1 MKFFLLFFNFIIII
15 KNENV
20 NYIFSAKTKEKNSKL
35 FLILYESGT
44 DKKYEMNKLDLKH
57 ISLNYKEYY
66 FYTYSLELNINNFY
80 SYSIINEKNKLVKV
94 KKQITSKELEQIFL
108 ENNLKKKNIINN
120 NYYQYDFNSF
130 NIRYENY
137 YEISLNN
144 SWPARRITVMNTIF
158 KYLPD
163 VIGFQELRLN
173 QKIFVEKNLPL
184 YGYIGRPRSP
194 DFSDESNGILYNK
207 QKFLLMDYGTFWL
220 TETPDKMSKYESVYH
235 YRICTWIK
243 VYSYK
248 YKDIIYFFNTH
259 LEDGH
264 LFITYLQEVNLLKR
278 VKEITKNEGN
288 IIVFGDFNGNDNSV
302 WIHDVF
308 KEGYNSFSDYFQD
321 FRNTYHNFS
330 GIYNR
335 PKWKVDHLFY
345 QNFGNCKK
353 HFVPLFYDV
362 LTKKEDGKFPSD
374 HFPLY
379 AQFNLTDN

>member
-1 MKFFLLFFNFIIII
+1 MKFFLLFFNFVIFI
-15 KNENV
+15 KNEKV
-20 NYIFSAKTKEKNSKL
+20 NYVFSAKTKNENDNI
-35 FLILYESGT
+35 FLIINSLKTE
-44 DKKYEMNKLDLKH
+44 KKYEMKKLNLTQ
-57 ISLNYKEYY
+57 ISLNYTKYF
-66 FYTYSLELNINNFY
+66 FYTFSIDLNLSQSY
-80 SYSIINEKNKLVKV
+80 SYSIINDKNTILQRKKL
-94 KKQITSKELEQIFL
+94 ITLNELEQIKK
-108 ENNLKKKNIINN
+108 ESKLKNKIN
-120 NYYQYDFNSF
+120 YQYDINSF

-144 SWPARRITVMNTIF
+144 SWPARKTTVLNTIY

-184 YGYIGRPRSP
+184 YQYIGRPRSP
-194 DFSDESNGILYNK
+194 DFTDESNGILFNK
-207 QKFLLMDYGTFWL
+207 QKFLLMDSGTFWL
-220 TETPDKMSKYESVYH
+220 TETPDVVSKYESVYH

-248 YKDIIYFFNTH
+248 FKDIIYFFNTH

-264 LFITYLQEVNLLKR
+264 LFITFLQEVNLLKR
-278 VKEITKNEGN
+278 IKEITKNEGN
-288 IIVFGDFNGNDNSV
+288 VFVFGDFNGNDNSV

-308 KEGYNSFSDYFQD
+308 KEGYKSFSDYFQD

-330 GIYNR
+330 GIYNN

-345 QNFGNCKK
+345 QNFGNSNK
-353 HFVPLFYDV
+353 HFLPLFYDV
-362 LTKKEDGKFPSD
+362 LTKKDNGKFPSD

-379 AQFNLTDN
+379 AQFNLTYN

>member
-1 MKFFLLFFNFIIII
+1 MKFFLLFIFITFI
-15 KNENV
+15 KNKKV
-20 NYIFSAKTKEKNSKL
+20 NYIFSIATKDENNKI
-35 FLILYESGT
+35 FLILNELGIE
-44 DKKYEMNKLDLKH
+44 KKYEMKKLNLTN
-57 ISLNYKEYY
+57 ISLNYTKYF
-66 FYTYSLELNINNFY
+66 FYTFSLDLNITQTY
-80 SYSIINEKNKLVKV
+80 TYLIINDKNTIFQP
-94 KKQITSKELEQIFL
+94 KKILSSKELHQINYESL
-108 ENNLKKKNIINN
+108 LKKKIN
-120 NYYQYDFNSF
+120 YQYDINSF

-144 SWPARRITVMNTIF
+144 SWAERKATVMNTIF

-173 QKIFVEKNLPL
+173 QKLFVEKNLPL
-184 YGYIGRPRSP
+184 YQYIGRPRSP
-194 DFSDESNGILYNK
+194 DFTDESNGILFNK
-207 QKFLLMDYGTFWL
+207 QKFLLMDSGTFWL
-220 TETPDKMSKYESVYH
+220 TETPDKVSKYESVYH

-248 YKDIIYFFNTH
+248 FKDIIYFFNTH

-264 LFITYLQEVNLLKR
+264 LFITFLQEVNLLKR
-278 VKEITKNEGN
+278 IKEITKNEGN
-288 IIVFGDFNGNDNSV
+288 VFVFGDFNGNDNSV

-308 KEGYNSFSDYFQD
+308 KEGYKSFSDYFQD

-330 GIYNR
+330 GIYNN

-345 QNFGNCKK
+345 QNLGNSNK

-362 LTKKEDGKFPSD
+362 LTKKENGKFPSD

-379 AQFNLTDN
+379 AQFNLTYN

>member
-1 MKFFLLFFNFIIII
+1 MKFFLLFIFITFI
-15 KNENV
+15 KNKKV
-20 NYIFSAKTKEKNSKL
+20 NYIFSIATKDENNKI
-35 FLILYESGT
+35 FLILNELGIE
-44 DKKYEMNKLDLKH
+44 KKYEMKKLNLTN
-57 ISLNYKEYY
+57 ISLNYTKYF
-66 FYTYSLELNINNFY
+66 FYTFSLDLNITQTY
-80 SYSIINEKNKLVKV
+80 TYLIINDKNTIFQP
-94 KKQITSKELEQIFL
+94 KKILSSKELHQINYESL
-108 ENNLKKKNIINN
+108 LKKKIN
-120 NYYQYDFNSF
+120 YQYDINSF

-144 SWPARRITVMNTIF
+144 SWAERKATVMNTIF

-173 QKIFVEKNLPL
+173 QKLFVEKNLPL
-184 YGYIGRPRSP
+184 YQYIGRPRSP
-194 DFSDESNGILYNK
+194 DFTDESNGILFNK
-207 QKFLLMDYGTFWL
+207 QKFLLMDSGTFWL
-220 TETPDKMSKYESVYH
+220 TETPDKVSKYESVYH

-248 YKDIIYFFNTH
+248 YKDVIYFFNTH

-264 LFITYLQEVNLLKR
+264 LFITFLQEVNLLKR
-278 VKEITKNEGN
+278 IKEITKNEGN
-288 IIVFGDFNGNDNSV
+288 VFVFGDFNGNDNSV

-308 KEGYNSFSDYFQD
+308 KEGYKSFSDYFQD

-330 GIYNR
+330 GIYNN

-345 QNFGNCKK
+345 QNLGNSNK

-362 LTKKEDGKFPSD
+362 LTKKENGKFPSD

-379 AQFNLTDN
+379 AQFNLTYN

>member
-1 MKFFLLFFNFIIII
+1 MKFFLLFFNFIIFI
-15 KNENV
+15 KNKKV
-20 NYIFSAKTKEKNSKL
+20 NYIFSAKTKNENDKVFLVLNSL
-35 FLILYESGT
+35 GIE
-44 DKKYEMNKLDLKH
+44 KKYEMKKLNLTQ
-57 ISLNYKEYY
+57 ISLNYTKYF
-66 FYTYSLELNINNFY
+66 FYTFSIDLNLSQSY
-80 SYSIINEKNKLVKV
+80 SYSIINDKNTILQRKKLITLNELQQIKIESKLKNK
-94 KKQITSKELEQIFL
+94 
-108 ENNLKKKNIINN
+108 IN
-120 NYYQYDFNSF
+120 YQYDINSF

-137 YEISLNN
+137 FEISLNN
-144 SWPARRITVMNTIF
+144 SWPARKTTVLNTIY

-184 YGYIGRPRSP
+184 YQYIGRPRSP
-194 DFSDESNGILYNK
+194 DFTDESNGILFNK
-207 QKFLLMDYGTFWL
+207 QKFLLMDSGTFWL
-220 TETPDKMSKYESVYH
+220 TETPDIVSKYESVYH

-248 YKDIIYFFNTH
+248 FKDIIYFFNTH

-264 LFITYLQEVNLLKR
+264 LFITFLQEVNLLKR
-278 VKEITKNEGN
+278 IKEITKNEGN
-288 IIVFGDFNGNDNSV
+288 VFVFGDFNGNDNSV
-302 WIHDVF
+302 WIQDVF

-330 GIYNR
+330 GIYNN

-345 QNFGNCKK
+345 QNFGNTNK

-362 LTKKEDGKFPSD
+362 LTKKVNGKFPSD

-379 AQFNLTDN
+379 AQFNLTYN

>member
-1 MKFFLLFFNFIIII
+1 MKFFLLFIFITFI
-15 KNENV
+15 KNKKV
-20 NYIFSAKTKEKNSKL
+20 NYIFSITTKDENNKI
-35 FLILYESGT
+35 FLILNELGIE
-44 DKKYEMNKLDLKH
+44 KKYEMKKLNLTN
-57 ISLNYKEYY
+57 ISLNYTKYF
-66 FYTYSLELNINNFY
+66 FYTFSIDLNITQTY
-80 SYSIINEKNKLVKV
+80 TYLIINDKNTIFQP
-94 KKQITSKELEQIFL
+94 KKILSSKELHQINYESL
-108 ENNLKKKNIINN
+108 LKKNIN
-120 NYYQYDFNSF
+120 YQYDINSF

-144 SWPARRITVMNTIF
+144 SWAERKATVMNTIF

-173 QKIFVEKNLPL
+173 QKLFVEKNLPL
-184 YGYIGRPRSP
+184 YQYIGRPRSP
-194 DFSDESNGILYNK
+194 DFTDESNGILFNK
-207 QKFLLMDYGTFWL
+207 QKFLLMDSGTFWL
-220 TETPDKMSKYESVYH
+220 TETPNKVSKYESVYH

-248 YKDIIYFFNTH
+248 FKDIIYFFNTH

-264 LFITYLQEVNLLKR
+264 LFITFLQEVNLLKR
-278 VKEITKNEGN
+278 IKEITKNEGN
-288 IIVFGDFNGNDNSV
+288 VFVFGDFNGNDNSV

-308 KEGYNSFSDYFQD
+308 KEGYKSFSDYFQD

-330 GIYNR
+330 GIYNN

-345 QNFGNCKK
+345 QNFGNSNK

-362 LTKKEDGKFPSD
+362 LTKKDNGKFPSD

-379 AQFNLTDN
+379 AQFNLTYN

>member
-1 MKFFLLFFNFIIII
+1 MKFFLLFIFIIFI
-15 KNENV
+15 KNKKV
-20 NYIFSAKTKEKNSKL
+20 NYIFSIATQDENNKI
-35 FLILYESGT
+35 FLILNEFGIE
-44 DKKYEMNKLDLKH
+44 KKYEMKKLNLTN
-57 ISLNYKEYY
+57 ISLNYTKYF
-66 FYTYSLELNINNFY
+66 FYTFSMDLNITQTYTF
-80 SYSIINEKNKLVKV
+80 SIINDKNTIFQP
-94 KKQITSKELEQIFL
+94 KKILTSKELHQINYESL
-108 ENNLKKKNIINN
+108 LKKKIN
-120 NYYQYDFNSF
+120 YQYDINSF

-144 SWPARRITVMNTIF
+144 SWAERKTTVMNTIF

-173 QKIFVEKNLPL
+173 QKLYVEKNLPL
-184 YGYIGRPRSP
+184 YQYIGRPRSP
-194 DFSDESNGILYNK
+194 DFTDESNGILFNK
-207 QKFLLMDYGTFWL
+207 QKFLLMDSGTFWL
-220 TETPDKMSKYESVYH
+220 TETPDIVSKYESVYH

-248 YKDIIYFFNTH
+248 FKDIIYFFNTH

-264 LFITYLQEVNLLKR
+264 LFITFLQEVNLLKR
-278 VKEITKNEGN
+278 IKEITKNEGN
-288 IIVFGDFNGNDNSV
+288 VFVFGDFNGNDNSV

-308 KEGYNSFSDYFQD
+308 KEGYKSFSDYFQD

-330 GIYNR
+330 GIYNN

-345 QNFGNCKK
+345 QNFGNSNK

-362 LTKKEDGKFPSD
+362 LTKKENGKFPSD

-379 AQFNLTDN
+379 AQFNLTYN

>member
-1 MKFFLLFFNFIIII
+1 MKFFLLFFNFIIFI
-15 KNENV
+15 KNKKV
-20 NYIFSAKTKEKNSKL
+20 NYIFSAKTKNENDKVFLVLNSL
-35 FLILYESGT
+35 GIE
-44 DKKYEMNKLDLKH
+44 KKYEMKKLNLTQ
-57 ISLNYKEYY
+57 ISLNYTKYF
-66 FYTYSLELNINNFY
+66 FYTFSIDLNLSQSY
-80 SYSIINEKNKLVKV
+80 SYSIINDKNTILQRKKLITLNELQQIKIESKLKNK
-94 KKQITSKELEQIFL
+94 
-108 ENNLKKKNIINN
+108 IN
-120 NYYQYDFNSF
+120 YQYDINSF

-137 YEISLNN
+137 FEISLNN
-144 SWPARRITVMNTIF
+144 SWPARKTTVLNTIY

-184 YGYIGRPRSP
+184 YQYIGRPRSP
-194 DFSDESNGILYNK
+194 DFTDESNGILFNK
-207 QKFLLMDYGTFWL
+207 QKFLLMDSGTFWL
-220 TETPDKMSKYESVYH
+220 TETPDVVSKYESVYH

-248 YKDIIYFFNTH
+248 FKDIIYFFNTH

-264 LFITYLQEVNLLKR
+264 LFITFLQEVNLLKR
-278 VKEITKNEGN
+278 IKEITKNEGN
-288 IIVFGDFNGNDNSV
+288 VFVFGDFNGNDNSV
-302 WIHDVF
+302 WIQDVF

-330 GIYNR
+330 GIYNN

-345 QNFGNCKK
+345 QNLGNSNK

-362 LTKKEDGKFPSD
+362 LTKKENGKFPSD

-379 AQFNLTDN
+379 AQFNLTYN

>member
-1 MKFFLLFFNFIIII
+1 MKFFLLFFNFIIFI
-15 KNENV
+15 KNKKV
-20 NYIFSAKTKEKNSKL
+20 NYIFSAKTKNENDKVFLVLNSL
-35 FLILYESGT
+35 GT
-44 DKKYEMNKLDLKH
+44 EKKYEMKKLNLTQ
-57 ISLNYKEYY
+57 ISLNYTKYF
-66 FYTYSLELNINNFY
+66 FYTFSIDLNLSQSY
-80 SYSIINEKNKLVKV
+80 SYSIINDKNTILQRKKLITLNELQ
-94 KKQITSKELEQIFL
+94 QIKIESK
-108 ENNLKKKNIINN
+108 LKKKIN
-120 NYYQYDFNSF
+120 YQYDINSF

-137 YEISLNN
+137 FEISLNN
-144 SWPARRITVMNTIF
+144 SWPARKTTVLNTIY

-184 YGYIGRPRSP
+184 YQYIGRPRSP
-194 DFSDESNGILYNK
+194 DFTDESNGILFNK
-207 QKFLLMDYGTFWL
+207 QKFLLMDSGTFWL
-220 TETPDKMSKYESVYH
+220 TETPDVVSKYESVYH

-248 YKDIIYFFNTH
+248 FKDIIYFFNTH

-264 LFITYLQEVNLLKR
+264 LFITFLQEVNLLKR
-278 VKEITKNEGN
+278 IKEITKNEGN
-288 IIVFGDFNGNDNSV
+288 VFVFGDFNGNDNSV
-302 WIHDVF
+302 WIQDVF

-330 GIYNR
+330 GIYNN

-345 QNFGNCKK
+345 QNFGNTNK

-362 LTKKEDGKFPSD
+362 LTKKVNGKFPSD

-379 AQFNLTDN
+379 AQFNLTYN

>member
-1 MKFFLLFFNFIIII
+1 MKFFLLFIFITFI
-15 KNENV
+15 KNKKV
-20 NYIFSAKTKEKNSKL
+20 NYIFSIATQDENNKI
-35 FLILYESGT
+35 FLILNELGIE
-44 DKKYEMNKLDLKH
+44 KKYEMKKLNLTN
-57 ISLNYKEYY
+57 ISLNYTKYF
-66 FYTYSLELNINNFY
+66 FYTFSLDLNITQTY
-80 SYSIINEKNKLVKV
+80 TYLIINDKNTIFQP
-94 KKQITSKELEQIFL
+94 KKILSSKELHQINYESL
-108 ENNLKKKNIINN
+108 LKKNIN
-120 NYYQYDFNSF
+120 YQYDINSF

-144 SWPARRITVMNTIF
+144 SWAERKATVMNTIF

-173 QKIFVEKNLPL
+173 QKLFVEKNLPL
-184 YGYIGRPRSP
+184 YQYIGRPRSP
-194 DFSDESNGILYNK
+194 DFTDESNGILFNK
-207 QKFLLMDYGTFWL
+207 QKFLLMDSGTFWL
-220 TETPDKMSKYESVYH
+220 TETPNKVSKYESVYH

-248 YKDIIYFFNTH
+248 FKDVIYFFNTH

-264 LFITYLQEVNLLKR
+264 LFITFLQEVNLLKR
-278 VKEITKNEGN
+278 IKEITKNEGN
-288 IIVFGDFNGNDNSV
+288 VFVFGDFNGNDNSV

-308 KEGYNSFSDYFQD
+308 KEGYKSFSDYFQD

-330 GIYNR
+330 GIYNN

-345 QNFGNCKK
+345 QNLGNSNK

-362 LTKKEDGKFPSD
+362 LTKKENGKFPSD

-379 AQFNLTDN
+379 AQFNLTYN

>member
-1 MKFFLLFFNFIIII
+1 MKFFLLFFNFIIFI
-15 KNENV
+15 KNQKV
-20 NYIFSAKTKEKNSKL
+20 NYIFSGKTKNENDKV
-35 FLILYESGT
+35 FLILNSLGIE
-44 DKKYEMNKLDLKH
+44 KKYEMKKLNLTQ
-57 ISLNYKEYY
+57 ISLNYTKYF
-66 FYTYSLELNINNFY
+66 FYTFSIDLNLSQSY
-80 SYSIINEKNKLVKV
+80 SYSIINDKNTILQRKKLITLNELQQIKIESKLKNK
-94 KKQITSKELEQIFL
+94 
-108 ENNLKKKNIINN
+108 IN
-120 NYYQYDFNSF
+120 YQYDINSF

-137 YEISLNN
+137 FEISLNN
-144 SWPARRITVMNTIF
+144 SWPARKTTVLNTIY

-184 YGYIGRPRSP
+184 YQYIGRPRSP
-194 DFSDESNGILYNK
+194 DFTDESNGILFNK
-207 QKFLLMDYGTFWL
+207 QKFLLMDSGTFWL
-220 TETPDKMSKYESVYH
+220 TETPDIVSKYESVYH

-248 YKDIIYFFNTH
+248 FKDIIYFFNTH

-264 LFITYLQEVNLLKR
+264 LFITFLQEVNLLKR
-278 VKEITKNEGN
+278 IKEITKNEGN
-288 IIVFGDFNGNDNSV
+288 VFVFGDFNGNDNSV
-302 WIHDVF
+302 WIQDVF

-330 GIYNR
+330 GIYNN

-345 QNFGNCKK
+345 QNFGNTNK

-362 LTKKEDGKFPSD
+362 LTKKVNGKFPSD

-379 AQFNLTDN
+379 AQFNLTYN

>member
-1 MKFFLLFFNFIIII
+1 MKFFLLFFNFIIFI
-15 KNENV
+15 KNKKV
-20 NYIFSAKTKEKNSKL
+20 NYIFSAKTKNENEKVFLVLNSL
-35 FLILYESGT
+35 GIE
-44 DKKYEMNKLDLKH
+44 KKYEMKKLNLTQ
-57 ISLNYKEYY
+57 ISLNYTKYF
-66 FYTYSLELNINNFY
+66 FYTFSIDLNLSQSY
-80 SYSIINEKNKLVKV
+80 SYSIINDKNTILQRKKLITLNELQQIKIESKLKNK
-94 KKQITSKELEQIFL
+94 
-108 ENNLKKKNIINN
+108 IN
-120 NYYQYDFNSF
+120 YQYDINSF

-137 YEISLNN
+137 FEISLNN
-144 SWPARRITVMNTIF
+144 SWPARKTTVLNTIY

-184 YGYIGRPRSP
+184 YQYIGRPRSP
-194 DFSDESNGILYNK
+194 DFTDESNGILFNK
-207 QKFLLMDYGTFWL
+207 QKFLLMDSGTFWL
-220 TETPDKMSKYESVYH
+220 TETPDIVSKYESVYH

-248 YKDIIYFFNTH
+248 FKDIIYFFNTH

-264 LFITYLQEVNLLKR
+264 LFITFLQEVNLLKR
-278 VKEITKNEGN
+278 IKEITKNEGN
-288 IIVFGDFNGNDNSV
+288 VFVFGDFNGNDNSV
-302 WIHDVF
+302 WIQDVF

-330 GIYNR
+330 GIYNN

-345 QNFGNCKK
+345 QNFGNTNK

-362 LTKKEDGKFPSD
+362 LTKKVNGKFPSD

-379 AQFNLTDN
+379 AQFNLTYN

>member
-1 MKFFLLFFNFIIII
+1 MKFFLLFIFITFI
-15 KNENV
+15 KNKKV
-20 NYIFSAKTKEKNSKL
+20 NYIFSIATKDENNKN
-35 FLILYESGT
+35 FLILNELGIE
-44 DKKYEMNKLDLKH
+44 KKYEMKKLNLTN
-57 ISLNYKEYY
+57 ISLNYTKYF
-66 FYTYSLELNINNFY
+66 FYTFSIDLNITQTYTF
-80 SYSIINEKNKLVKV
+80 SIINDKNTIFQP
-94 KKQITSKELEQIFL
+94 KKILTSKELHQINYESL
-108 ENNLKKKNIINN
+108 LKKNIN
-120 NYYQYDFNSF
+120 YQYDINSF

-144 SWPARRITVMNTIF
+144 SWTERKATVMNTIF

-173 QKIFVEKNLPL
+173 QKLFVEKNLPL
-184 YGYIGRPRSP
+184 YQYIGRPRSP
-194 DFSDESNGILYNK
+194 DFTDESNGILFNK
-207 QKFLLMDYGTFWL
+207 QKFLLMDSGTFWL
-220 TETPDKMSKYESVYH
+220 TETPNKVSKYESVYH

-248 YKDIIYFFNTH
+248 YKDVIYFFNTH

-264 LFITYLQEVNLLKR
+264 LFITFLQEVNLLKR
-278 VKEITKNEGN
+278 IKEITKNEGN
-288 IIVFGDFNGNDNSV
+288 VFVFGDFNGNDNSV

-308 KEGYNSFSDYFQD
+308 KEGYKSFSDYFQD

-330 GIYNR
+330 GIYNN

-345 QNFGNCKK
+345 QNFGNSNK

-362 LTKKEDGKFPSD
+362 LTKKDNGKFPSD

-379 AQFNLTDN
+379 AQFNLTYN

>member
-1 MKFFLLFFNFIIII
+1 MKFFLLFIFITFI
-15 KNENV
+15 KNKKV
-20 NYIFSAKTKEKNSKL
+20 NYIFSIATKDENNKI
-35 FLILYESGT
+35 FLILNELGIE
-44 DKKYEMNKLDLKH
+44 KKYEMKKLNLTN
-57 ISLNYKEYY
+57 ISLNYTKYF
-66 FYTYSLELNINNFY
+66 FYTFSLDLNITQTY
-80 SYSIINEKNKLVKV
+80 TYSIINDKNTIIQP
-94 KKQITSKELEQIFL
+94 KKILSSKELHQINYESL
-108 ENNLKKKNIINN
+108 LKKNIN
-120 NYYQYDFNSF
+120 YQYDINSF

-144 SWPARRITVMNTIF
+144 SWAERKATVMNTIF

-173 QKIFVEKNLPL
+173 QKLFVEKNLPL
-184 YGYIGRPRSP
+184 YQYIGRPRSP
-194 DFSDESNGILYNK
+194 DFTDESNGILFNK
-207 QKFLLMDYGTFWL
+207 QKFLLMDSGTFWL
-220 TETPDKMSKYESVYH
+220 TETPDVVSKYESVYH

-248 YKDIIYFFNTH
+248 FKDIIYFFNTH

-264 LFITYLQEVNLLKR
+264 LFITFLQEVNLLKR
-278 VKEITKNEGN
+278 IKEITKNEGN
-288 IIVFGDFNGNDNSV
+288 VFVFGDFNGNDNSV

-308 KEGYNSFSDYFQD
+308 KEGYKSFSDYFQD

-330 GIYNR
+330 GIYNN

-345 QNFGNCKK
+345 QNLGNSNK

-362 LTKKEDGKFPSD
+362 LTKKENGKFPSD

-379 AQFNLTDN
+379 AQFNLTYN

>member
-1 MKFFLLFFNFIIII
+1 MKFFLLFFNLVIFI
-15 KNENV
+15 KNEKV
-20 NYIFSAKTKEKNSKL
+20 NYVFSAKTKNENDNI
-35 FLILYESGT
+35 FLIINSLGT
-44 DKKYEMNKLDLKH
+44 EKKYEMKKLNLTQ
-57 ISLNYKEYY
+57 ISLNYTKYF
-66 FYTYSLELNINNFY
+66 FYTFSIDLNQSQSY
-80 SYSIINEKNKLVKV
+80 SYSIINDKNTILQRKKLITLNELQQIKIESKLKNK
-94 KKQITSKELEQIFL
+94 
-108 ENNLKKKNIINN
+108 IN
-120 NYYQYDFNSF
+120 YQYDINSF

-137 YEISLNN
+137 FEISLNN
-144 SWPARRITVMNTIF
+144 SWPARKTTVLNTIY

-184 YGYIGRPRSP
+184 YQYIGRPRSP
-194 DFSDESNGILYNK
+194 DFTDESNGILFNK
-207 QKFLLMDYGTFWL
+207 QKFLLMDSGTFWL
-220 TETPDKMSKYESVYH
+220 TETPDIVSKYESVYH

-248 YKDIIYFFNTH
+248 FKDIIYFFNTH

-264 LFITYLQEVNLLKR
+264 LFITFLQEVNLLKR
-278 VKEITKNEGN
+278 IKEITKNEGN
-288 IIVFGDFNGNDNSV
+288 VFVFGDFNGNDNSV
-302 WIHDVF
+302 WIQDVF

-330 GIYNR
+330 GIYNN

-345 QNFGNCKK
+345 QNFGNTNK

-362 LTKKEDGKFPSD
+362 LTKKVNGKFPSD

-379 AQFNLTDN
+379 AQFNLTYN

>member
-1 MKFFLLFFNFIIII
+1 MKFFLLFFNFIIFI
-15 KNENV
+15 KNKKV
-20 NYIFSAKTKEKNSKL
+20 NYIFSAKTKNENDKV
-35 FLILYESGT
+35 FLILNSLGIE
-44 DKKYEMNKLDLKH
+44 KKYEMKKLNLTQ
-57 ISLNYKEYY
+57 ISLNYTKYF
-66 FYTYSLELNINNFY
+66 FYTFSIDLNLSQSY
-80 SYSIINEKNKLVKV
+80 SYSIINDKNTILQRKKLITLNELQQIKIESKLKNK
-94 KKQITSKELEQIFL
+94 
-108 ENNLKKKNIINN
+108 IN
-120 NYYQYDFNSF
+120 YQYDINSF

-137 YEISLNN
+137 FEISLNN
-144 SWPARRITVMNTIF
+144 SWPARKTTVLNTIY

-184 YGYIGRPRSP
+184 YQYIGRPRSP
-194 DFSDESNGILYNK
+194 DFTDESNGILFNK
-207 QKFLLMDYGTFWL
+207 QKFLLMDSGTFWL
-220 TETPDKMSKYESVYH
+220 TETPDIVSKYESVYH

-248 YKDIIYFFNTH
+248 FKDIIYFFNTH

-264 LFITYLQEVNLLKR
+264 LFITFLQEVNLLKR
-278 VKEITKNEGN
+278 IKEITKNEGN
-288 IIVFGDFNGNDNSV
+288 VFVFGDFNGNDNSV
-302 WIHDVF
+302 WIQDVF

-330 GIYNR
+330 GIYNN

-345 QNFGNCKK
+345 QNFGNSNK

-362 LTKKEDGKFPSD
+362 LTKKVNGKFPSD

-379 AQFNLTDN
+379 AQFNLTYN

>member
-1 MKFFLLFFNFIIII
+1 MKFFLLFFNFVIFI
-15 KNENV
+15 KNEKV
-20 NYIFSAKTKEKNSKL
+20 NYVFSAKTKNENDNI
-35 FLILYESGT
+35 FLIINSLGT
-44 DKKYEMNKLDLKH
+44 EKKYEMKKLNLTQ
-57 ISLNYKEYY
+57 ISLNYTKYF
-66 FYTYSLELNINNFY
+66 FYTFSLDLIISQSYE
-80 SYSIINEKNKLVKV
+80 YSIINDKNTIFQR
-94 KKQITSKELEQIFL
+94 KKKITMNELQQIKIESK
-108 ENNLKKKNIINN
+108 LKKKIN
-120 NYYQYDFNSF
+120 YQYDINSF

-137 YEISLNN
+137 FEISLNN
-144 SWPARRITVMNTIF
+144 SWPARKTTVLKTIY

-184 YGYIGRPRSP
+184 YQYIGRPRSP
-194 DFSDESNGILYNK
+194 DFTDESNGILFNK
-207 QKFLLMDYGTFWL
+207 QKFLLMDSGTFWL
-220 TETPDKMSKYESVYH
+220 TETPDVVSKYESVYH

-248 YKDIIYFFNTH
+248 FKDIIYFFNTH

-264 LFITYLQEVNLLKR
+264 LFITFLQEVNLLKR
-278 VKEITKNEGN
+278 IKEITKNEGN
-288 IIVFGDFNGNDNSV
+288 VFVFGDFNGNDNSV

-308 KEGYNSFSDYFQD
+308 KEGYKSFSDYFQD

-330 GIYNR
+330 GIYNN

-345 QNFGNCKK
+345 QNFGNSNK

-362 LTKKEDGKFPSD
+362 LTKKVNGKFPSD

-379 AQFNLTDN
+379 AQFNLTYN